1 MTGLVPITGIAAVVA
16 TVSMVLAMLYLV
28 WLSMGDGT
36 HTASPDDGDRPELD
50 DGNDDESQPEVTDGT
65 SA

>member
-1 MTGLVPITGIAAVVA
+1 MPDLVSLVGIAALVATIAMVVA
-16 TVSMVLAMLYLV
+16 ILYLV

-36 HTASPDDGDRPELD
+36 HAPTPDADRPEFD
-50 DGNDDESQPEVTDGT
+50 EETGEESQPEVTDGT

>member
-1 MTGLVPITGIAAVVA
+1 MTSLVPVTGIAAIVA
-16 TVSMVLAMLYLV
+16 TVAMVAAMLYLV

-36 HTASPDDGDRPELD
+36 HGPNLDPDRPEFGD
-50 DGNDDESQPEVTDGT
+50 EDDEEDQPEVTDGA

>member
-1 MTGLVPITGIAAVVA
+1 MFGLVSLVGVVGLVA
-16 TVSMVLAMLYLV
+16 TIAMVVAMLYLV

-36 HTASPDDGDRPELD
+36 HAPSPDADRPELD
-50 DGNDDESQPEVTDGT
+50 EETGEESQPEVTDGT